1 MPRTG
6 RPPKPAALHVIN
18 GNPSRLPDLEERLA
32 REPKPESGIP
42 ICPDWLKKDTVAFAE
57 WNRVAPQLDALG
69 LLTIV
74 DGAALEGY
82 CKSYSRW
89 VAAEI
94 QMDAAGA
101 VIYKPG
107 KKGKNGEP
115 SDSNYLAPLPQ
126 VAVAQKYLQICKSFM
141 AEFGLSPS
149 SRARMAIPGDAA
161 ADDDEFEKIINGR

>member
-18 GNPSRLPDLEERLA
+18 GNPSRLPDLEGRIA
-32 REPKPESGIP
+32 REPKPEAKVP
-42 ICPDWLKKDTVAFAE
+42 ECPEWLKRDPVAFAE
-57 WNRVAPQLDALG
+57 WNRVVPQLENIG
-69 LLTIV
+69 LLTAV

-89 VAAEI
+89 VAAEV
-94 QMDAAGA
+94 QMDAAGS

-115 SDSNYLAPLPQ
+115 PDSNYLAPLPQ
-126 VAVAQKYLQICKSFM
+126 VAVAQKYLQICKSFIS
-141 AEFGLSPS
+141 EFGLSPS
-149 SRARMAIPGDAA
+149 ARARMAIPGDSASE
-161 ADDDEFEKIINGR
+161 DELEAIINGR